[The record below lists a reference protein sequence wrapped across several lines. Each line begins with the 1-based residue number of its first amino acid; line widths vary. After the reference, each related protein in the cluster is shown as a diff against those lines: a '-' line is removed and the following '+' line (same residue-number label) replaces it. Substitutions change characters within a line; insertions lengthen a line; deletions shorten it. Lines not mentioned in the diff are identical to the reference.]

1 MLQLTLFT
9 LFLFLAK
16 SFRESV
22 NKPGLLSLIFVPVNL
37 LYHKHLVKMKIIVTG
52 SLGNISKPL
61 TRELIQKGHSVTV
74 ISSKAGRQKE
84 IEDMG
89 AKAAIGTFQDVE
101 FLTKT
106 FTGADIVYLME
117 AGGPENMFNKSY
129 DLNQATREIVNAY
142 KKAVEVSGVKKVV
155 HLSSIGAHTNKDL
168 GLLALH
174 HIAENILTQLPID
187 VSIKY
192 MRPGGFFYNLLVNV
206 EVIKTLS
213 KGALGAIMAIRYYGI
228 GGFLRGKRGVMVAN
242 FGGDVMNLLVSP
254 NDIALVIAEEM
265 EKPFEGRSVRYI
277 ASEELTCDEVARI
290 LGEAIGKPYLKW
302 VAISDKM
309 LANTMLKRG
318 MNEKMVKGI
327 VEMGAA
333 GRSGKLYEDY
343 YQHRPV
349 LSQTKLKDYAKEFAL
364 EFNKNN

>member
-1 MLQLTLFT
+1 
-9 LFLFLAK
+9 
-16 SFRESV
+16 
-22 NKPGLLSLIFVPVNL
+22 
-37 LYHKHLVKMKIIVTG
+37 MKIIVTG
-52 SLGNISKPL
+52 SLGNVSKPL
-61 TRELIQKGHSVTV
+61 TKELIQKGHSVTV

-84 IEDMG
+84 IEAMG
-89 AKAAIGTFQDVE
+89 AKAAIGTMQDID
-101 FLTKT
+101 FLSRT
-106 FTGADIVYLME
+106 FTGADLVYLME

-129 DLNQATREIVNAY
+129 DLNEATREIVNAY

-155 HLSSIGAHTNKDL
+155 HLSSIGAHTKDL

-213 KGALGAIMAIRYYGI
+213 KGVPGAMMAIRYYGI
-228 GGFLRGKRGVMVAN
+228 GGLLRGKRGVIVAN
-242 FGGDVMNLLVSP
+242 YGGNIMNVLVSP
-254 NDIALVIAEEM
+254 NDIASAIAEEM

-277 ASEELTCDEVARI
+277 ASEELSCNEVAEI
-290 LGEAIGKPYLKW
+290 LGGAIGKPYLKW

-333 GRSGKLYEDY
+333 ARSGKLYEDY

-349 LSQTKLKDYAKEFAL
+349 LSETKLKDYAKEFAL
-364 EFNKNN
+364 EFNKNK

>member
-1 MLQLTLFT
+1 
-9 LFLFLAK
+9 
-16 SFRESV
+16 
-22 NKPGLLSLIFVPVNL
+22 
-37 LYHKHLVKMKIIVTG
+37 MKIIVTG

-61 TRELIQKGHSVTV
+61 TKELIQKGHSVTV
-74 ISSKAGRQKE
+74 ISSKAERQKE
-84 IEDMG
+84 IEALG
-89 AKAAIGTFQDVE
+89 AQAAIGTMQDVD
-101 FLTKT
+101 FLIKA

-129 DLNQATREIVNAY
+129 DLNEATKEIVSAY
-142 KKAVEVSGVKKVV
+142 KKAVEVSGVKKVI
-155 HLSSIGAHTNKDL
+155 HLSSVGAHAEKGV
-168 GLLALH
+168 GLLELH
-174 HIAENILTQLPID
+174 YIAENILKQLPND
-187 VSIKY
+187 VSIKF

-206 EVIKTLS
+206 EIIKTLS
-213 KGALGAIMAIRYYGI
+213 KGFLGGVMAIRYYGI
-228 GGFLRGKRGVMVAN
+228 GGFLSGKRGVIVAN
-242 FGGDVMNLLVSP
+242 YGGDVMNLLVSP
-254 NDIALVIAEEM
+254 NDIASVIAEEM
-265 EKPFEGRSVRYI
+265 EMPFEGRSVRYI
-277 ASEELTCDEVARI
+277 ASEELTCNEVAKI

-302 VAISDKM
+302 AAISDKM

>member
-1 MLQLTLFT
+1 
-9 LFLFLAK
+9 
-16 SFRESV
+16 
-22 NKPGLLSLIFVPVNL
+22 
-37 LYHKHLVKMKIIVTG
+37 MKIIVTG

-61 TRELIQKGHSVTV
+61 TKELMQKGHSVTV
-74 ISSKAGRQKE
+74 ISSKAERQKE
-84 IEDMG
+84 IEAMG
-89 AKAAIGTFQDVE
+89 AKAAIGAMQDID

-106 FTGADIVYLME
+106 FTGADIIYLME

-129 DLNQATREIVNAY
+129 NLNEATREIVNAY

-155 HLSSIGAHTNKDL
+155 HLSSIGAHTNKGL
-168 GLLALH
+168 GLVELH
-174 HIAENILTQLPID
+174 HIAENILKQLPND
-187 VSIKY
+187 VSIKFI
-192 MRPGGFFYNLLVNV
+192 RPGGFYYNLLVNI

-213 KGALGAIMAIRYYGI
+213 KGVLGVIMTIRYYGI
-228 GGFLRGKRGVMVAN
+228 GGLLRGRKGVIVAN
-242 FGGDVMNLLVSP
+242 YGGNIMNILVSP

-265 EKPFEGRSVRYI
+265 EKPFEGRPVRYV
-277 ASEELTCDEVARI
+277 ASEELTCNEVAKI

-302 VAISDKM
+302 AAISDKM

>member
-1 MLQLTLFT
+1 
-9 LFLFLAK
+9 
-16 SFRESV
+16 
-22 NKPGLLSLIFVPVNL
+22 
-37 LYHKHLVKMKIIVTG
+37 MKIIVTG

-61 TRELIQKGHSVTV
+61 TKELIKKGHTVTV
-74 ISSKAGRQKE
+74 ISSKAERKKE
-84 IEDMG
+84 IEAMG
-89 AKAAIGTFQDVE
+89 AKAAIGTMQDID

-106 FTGADIVYLME
+106 FTGADIAYLME

-129 DLNQATREIVNAY
+129 DLNKATTEIVTAY
-142 KKAVEVSGVKKVV
+142 KKAVEASGIKKVV
-155 HLSSIGAHTNKDL
+155 HLSSVGAHTDKGM
-168 GLLALH
+168 GLVELH
-174 HIAENILTQLPID
+174 HIAEGILKQLPND
-187 VSIKY
+187 VSIKF

-206 EVIKTLS
+206 EIIKTLS
-213 KGALGAIMAIRYYGI
+213 KGLLGAIMAIRYYGVR
-228 GGFLRGKRGVMVAN
+228 GFLQGKRGVMVAN
-242 FGGDVMNLLVSP
+242 YGGDNMNILVSP
-254 NDIALVIAEEM
+254 DDIASVISEEM

-277 ASEELTCDEVARI
+277 ASEELTCNEVAEI

-302 VAISDKM
+302 PAISNKM

-333 GRSGKLYEDY
+333 ARAGKLYEDY

-349 LSQTKLKDYAKEFAL
+349 LSHTKLKDYAKEFAL